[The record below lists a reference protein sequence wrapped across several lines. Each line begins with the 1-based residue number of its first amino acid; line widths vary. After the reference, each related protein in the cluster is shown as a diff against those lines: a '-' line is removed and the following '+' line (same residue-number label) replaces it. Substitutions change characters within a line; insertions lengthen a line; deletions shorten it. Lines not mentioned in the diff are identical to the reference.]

1 MTKFVR
7 PTAAAKKTVTKPAS
21 FNTVGKTGPLTGA
34 KVRITMPSTKK
45 TIPKD
50 EVITPTTKVEMPEP
64 AAPAAE
70 DEVLTAWQQ
79 VEDALNNLWAKFER
93 PSWLRE
99 LANITCGLIAY
110 ASTFYMCMG
119 LIDLV
124 VVAAISYVGVGF
136 ISFLVAFFSMFLAFM
151 LAFKVGRV
159 AYNAAAAFDYDNVKS
174 RVRGWLSFGSK
185 PAAA

>member
-7 PTAAAKKTVTKPAS
+7 PTAAAKKTVTK
-21 FNTVGKTGPLTGA
+21 A
-34 KVRITMPSTKK
+34 KP
-45 TIPKD
+45 
-50 EVITPTTKVEMPEP
+50 VITPTTKIEVEQP
-64 AAPAAE
+64 APAAAD
-70 DEVLTAWQQ
+70 DEVHTAWQQ
-79 VEDALNNLWAKFER
+79 VNDALNNLWAKFER

-174 RVRGWLSFGSK
+174 RVRGWLSFGAK
-185 PAAA
+185 PAHMA

>member
-7 PTAAAKKTVTKPAS
+7 PTAAAKKTVTK
-21 FNTVGKTGPLTGA
+21 A
-34 KVRITMPSTKK
+34 KP
-45 TIPKD
+45 
-50 EVITPTTKVEMPEP
+50 VITPTTKIEVEQP
-64 AAPAAE
+64 APAATD
-70 DEVLTAWQQ
+70 DEVHTAWQQ
-79 VEDALNNLWAKFER
+79 VNDALNNLWAKFER

>member
-7 PTAAAKKTVTKPAS
+7 PTAAAKKTVTK
-21 FNTVGKTGPLTGA
+21 A
-34 KVRITMPSTKK
+34 KP
-45 TIPKD
+45 
-50 EVITPTTKVEMPEP
+50 VITPTTKIEVEQP
-64 AAPAAE
+64 APAATD
-70 DEVLTAWQQ
+70 DEVHTAWQQ
-79 VEDALNNLWAKFER
+79 VNDALNNLWAKFER

-174 RVRGWLSFGSK
+174 RVRGWLSFGAK

>member
-7 PTAAAKKTVTKPAS
+7 PAAAAKKTVTK
-21 FNTVGKTGPLTGA
+21 A
-34 KVRITMPSTKK
+34 KP
-45 TIPKD
+45 
-50 EVITPTTKVEMPEP
+50 VITPTTKIEVEQP
-64 AAPAAE
+64 APAATD
-70 DEVLTAWQQ
+70 DEVHTAWQQ
-79 VEDALNNLWAKFER
+79 VNDALNNLWAKFER

-174 RVRGWLSFGSK
+174 RVRGWLSFGAK

>member
-7 PTAAAKKTVTKPAS
+7 PTAAAKKTVTK
-21 FNTVGKTGPLTGA
+21 A
-34 KVRITMPSTKK
+34 KP
-45 TIPKD
+45 
-50 EVITPTTKVEMPEP
+50 VITPTTKIEVEQP
-64 AAPAAE
+64 APAATD
-70 DEVLTAWQQ
+70 DEVHTAWQQ
-79 VEDALNNLWAKFER
+79 VNDALNNLWAKFER
-93 PSWLRE
+93 PSWMRE

-159 AYNAAAAFDYDNVKS
+159 AYNAAAAFDYDRVKA
-174 RVRGWLSFGSK
+174 RVTGWLSFGSK
-185 PAAA
+185 PVAA

>member
-7 PTAAAKKTVTKPAS
+7 PTAAAKKTVTK
-21 FNTVGKTGPLTGA
+21 A
-34 KVRITMPSTKK
+34 KP
-45 TIPKD
+45 
-50 EVITPTTKVEMPEP
+50 VITPTTKIEVEQP
-64 AAPAAE
+64 APAATD
-70 DEVLTAWQQ
+70 DEVHTAWQQ
-79 VEDALNNLWAKFER
+79 VNDALNNLWAKFER

-124 VVAAISYVGVGF
+124 VVAAISYAGVGF

-174 RVRGWLSFGSK
+174 RVRGWLSFGAK
-185 PAAA
+185 PVAA

>member
-7 PTAAAKKTVTKPAS
+7 PTAAAKKTVTK
-21 FNTVGKTGPLTGA
+21 A
-34 KVRITMPSTKK
+34 KP
-45 TIPKD
+45 
-50 EVITPTTKVEMPEP
+50 VITPTTKIEVEQP
-64 AAPAAE
+64 APAATD
-70 DEVLTAWQQ
+70 DEVHTAWQQ
-79 VEDALNNLWAKFER
+79 VNDALNNLWAKFER

-110 ASTFYMCMG
+110 ASTFYVCMG

>member
-7 PTAAAKKTVTKPAS
+7 PTAAAKKTVTK
-21 FNTVGKTGPLTGA
+21 A
-34 KVRITMPSTKK
+34 KP
-45 TIPKD
+45 
-50 EVITPTTKVEMPEP
+50 VITPTTKIEVEQP
-64 AAPAAE
+64 APAATD
-70 DEVLTAWQQ
+70 DEVHTAWQQ
-79 VEDALNNLWAKFER
+79 VNDALNNLWAKFER

-110 ASTFYMCMG
+110 ASTFYVCMG

-185 PAAA
+185 PVAA

>member
-7 PTAAAKKTVTKPAS
+7 PTAAAKKTVTK
-21 FNTVGKTGPLTGA
+21 A
-34 KVRITMPSTKK
+34 KP
-45 TIPKD
+45 
-50 EVITPTTKVEMPEP
+50 VITPTTKIEVEQP
-64 AAPAAE
+64 APAATD
-70 DEVLTAWQQ
+70 DEVHTAWQQ
-79 VEDALNNLWAKFER
+79 VNDALNNLWAKFER

-110 ASTFYMCMG
+110 ASAFYMCMG

-124 VVAAISYVGVGF
+124 VVAAISYAGVGF

-185 PAAA
+185 PVAA

>member
-7 PTAAAKKTVTKPAS
+7 PTAAAKKTVVKAKP
-21 FNTVGKTGPLTGA
+21 V
-34 KVRITMPSTKK
+34 V
-45 TIPKD
+45 
-50 EVITPTTKVEMPEP
+50 TPTTKIEVEQP
-64 AAPAAE
+64 AHAQTD
-70 DEVLTAWQQ
+70 DEVHTAWQQ
-79 VEDALNNLWAKFER
+79 VNDALNNLWAKFER
-93 PSWLRE
+93 PSWMRE

-151 LAFKVGRV
+151 LAFKVGRI
-159 AYNAAAAFDYDNVKS
+159 AYSAAAAFDYDRVKA
-174 RVRGWLSFGSK
+174 RVTGFFSFGSK
-185 PAAA
+185 RVAV

>member
-7 PTAAAKKTVTKPAS
+7 PTAAAKKTVTKAKPA
-21 FNTVGKTGPLTGA
+21 
-34 KVRITMPSTKK
+34 
-45 TIPKD
+45 
-50 EVITPTTKVEMPEP
+50 ITPTTKIEVEQP
-64 AAPAAE
+64 APAATD
-70 DEVLTAWQQ
+70 DEVHTAWQQ
-79 VEDALNNLWAKFER
+79 VNDALNNLWAKFER

-174 RVRGWLSFGSK
+174 RVRGWLSFGAK
-185 PAAA
+185 PVAA

>member
-7 PTAAAKKTVTKPAS
+7 PTAAAKKTVTK
-21 FNTVGKTGPLTGA
+21 A
-34 KVRITMPSTKK
+34 KP
-45 TIPKD
+45 
-50 EVITPTTKVEMPEP
+50 VITPTTKIEVEQP
-64 AAPAAE
+64 APAATD
-70 DEVLTAWQQ
+70 DEVHTAWRQ
-79 VEDALNNLWAKFER
+79 VNDALNNLWAKFER

-174 RVRGWLSFGSK
+174 RVRGWLSFGAK
-185 PAAA
+185 PVAA

>member
-7 PTAAAKKTVTKPAS
+7 PTAAAKKTVTK
-21 FNTVGKTGPLTGA
+21 A
-34 KVRITMPSTKK
+34 KP
-45 TIPKD
+45 
-50 EVITPTTKVEMPEP
+50 VITPTTKIEVEQP
-64 AAPAAE
+64 APAATD
-70 DEVLTAWQQ
+70 DEVHTAWQQ
-79 VEDALNNLWAKFER
+79 VNDALNNLWAKFER

-159 AYNAAAAFDYDNVKS
+159 AYNAAAAFDYDRVKA
-174 RVRGWLSFGSK
+174 RVTGWLSFGAK
-185 PAAA
+185 PVAA

>member
-7 PTAAAKKTVTKPAS
+7 PAAAAKKTVTK
-21 FNTVGKTGPLTGA
+21 A
-34 KVRITMPSTKK
+34 KP
-45 TIPKD
+45 
-50 EVITPTTKVEMPEP
+50 VITPTTKIEVEQP
-64 AAPAAE
+64 APAATD
-70 DEVLTAWQQ
+70 DEVHTAWQQ
-79 VEDALNNLWAKFER
+79 VNDALNNLWAKFER
-93 PSWLRE
+93 PSWMRE

-174 RVRGWLSFGSK
+174 RVRGWLSFGAK
-185 PAAA
+185 PVAA

>member
-7 PTAAAKKTVTKPAS
+7 PTAAAKKTVTK
-21 FNTVGKTGPLTGA
+21 A
-34 KVRITMPSTKK
+34 KP
-45 TIPKD
+45 
-50 EVITPTTKVEMPEP
+50 VITPTTKIEVEQP
-64 AAPAAE
+64 APAATD
-70 DEVLTAWQQ
+70 DEVHTAWQQ
-79 VEDALNNLWAKFER
+79 VNDALNNLWAKFER

-124 VVAAISYVGVGF
+124 VAAAISYVGVGF
-136 ISFLVAFFSMFLAFM
+136 ISFLVAFFSMFLACM

-185 PAAA
+185 PVAA

>member
-7 PTAAAKKTVTKPAS
+7 PAAAAKKTVTK
-21 FNTVGKTGPLTGA
+21 A
-34 KVRITMPSTKK
+34 KP
-45 TIPKD
+45 
-50 EVITPTTKVEMPEP
+50 VITPTTKIEVEQP

-174 RVRGWLSFGSK
+174 RVRGWLSFGAK

>member
-1 MTKFVR
+1 MTEFVR
-7 PTAAAKKTVTKPAS
+7 PAAAAKKTVTK
-21 FNTVGKTGPLTGA
+21 A
-34 KVRITMPSTKK
+34 KP
-45 TIPKD
+45 
-50 EVITPTTKVEMPEP
+50 VITPTTKIEVEQP
-64 AAPAAE
+64 APAATD
-70 DEVLTAWQQ
+70 DEVHTAWQQ
-79 VEDALNNLWAKFER
+79 VNDALNNLWAKFER

-174 RVRGWLSFGSK
+174 RVRGWLSFGAK
-185 PAAA
+185 PVAA

>member
-7 PTAAAKKTVTKPAS
+7 PTAAAKKTVTK
-21 FNTVGKTGPLTGA
+21 A
-34 KVRITMPSTKK
+34 KP
-45 TIPKD
+45 
-50 EVITPTTKVEMPEP
+50 VITPTTKIEVEQP
-64 AAPAAE
+64 APAATD
-70 DEVLTAWQQ
+70 DEVHTAWQQ
-79 VEDALNNLWAKFER
+79 VNDALNNLWAKFER

-174 RVRGWLSFGSK
+174 RVRGWLSFGPK
-185 PAAA
+185 RVAA

>member
-7 PTAAAKKTVTKPAS
+7 PAAAAKKTVTK
-21 FNTVGKTGPLTGA
+21 A
-34 KVRITMPSTKK
+34 KP
-45 TIPKD
+45 
-50 EVITPTTKVEMPEP
+50 VITPTTKIEVEQP
-64 AAPAAE
+64 APAA
-70 DEVLTAWQQ
+70 TAGDVRTGGQR
-79 VEDALNNLWAKFER
+79 VNDALNNLWAKFER

-174 RVRGWLSFGSK
+174 RVRGWLSFGAK

>member
-7 PTAAAKKTVTKPAS
+7 PTAAAKKTVTK
-21 FNTVGKTGPLTGA
+21 A
-34 KVRITMPSTKK
+34 KP
-45 TIPKD
+45 
-50 EVITPTTKVEMPEP
+50 VITPTTKIEVEQP
-64 AAPAAE
+64 APAATD
-70 DEVLTAWQQ
+70 DEVHTAWQQ
-79 VEDALNNLWAKFER
+79 VNDALNNLWAKFER

-185 PAAA
+185 PVAA

>member
-7 PTAAAKKTVTKPAS
+7 PTAAAKKTVTK
-21 FNTVGKTGPLTGA
+21 A
-34 KVRITMPSTKK
+34 KP
-45 TIPKD
+45 
-50 EVITPTTKVEMPEP
+50 VITPTTKIEVEQP
-64 AAPAAE
+64 APAATD
-70 DEVLTAWQQ
+70 DEVHTAWQQ
-79 VEDALNNLWAKFER
+79 VNDALNNLWAKFER
-93 PSWLRE
+93 PSWMRE

-151 LAFKVGRV
+151 LAFKVGRI

-185 PAAA
+185 PVAA

>member
-7 PTAAAKKTVTKPAS
+7 PTAAAKKTVTK
-21 FNTVGKTGPLTGA
+21 A
-34 KVRITMPSTKK
+34 KP
-45 TIPKD
+45 
-50 EVITPTTKVEMPEP
+50 VITPTTKIEVEQP
-64 AAPAAE
+64 APAATD
-70 DEVLTAWQQ
+70 DEVHTAWQQ
-79 VEDALNNLWAKFER
+79 VNDALNNLWAKFER

-159 AYNAAAAFDYDNVKS
+159 A
-174 RVRGWLSFGSK
+174 
-185 PAAA
+185 

>member
-7 PTAAAKKTVTKPAS
+7 PTAAAKKTVTK
-21 FNTVGKTGPLTGA
+21 A
-34 KVRITMPSTKK
+34 KP
-45 TIPKD
+45 
-50 EVITPTTKVEMPEP
+50 VITPTTKIEVEQP
-64 AAPAAE
+64 APAATD
-70 DEVLTAWQQ
+70 DEVHTAWQQ
-79 VEDALNNLWAKFER
+79 VNDALNNLWAKFER

-174 RVRGWLSFGSK
+174 RVRGWLSFGAK
-185 PAAA
+185 PAHMA

>member
-7 PTAAAKKTVTKPAS
+7 PTAAAKKTVTK
-21 FNTVGKTGPLTGA
+21 A
-34 KVRITMPSTKK
+34 KP
-45 TIPKD
+45 
-50 EVITPTTKVEMPEP
+50 VITPTTKIEVEQP
-64 AAPAAE
+64 APAATD
-70 DEVLTAWQQ
+70 DEVHTAWQQ
-79 VEDALNNLWAKFER
+79 VNDALNNLWAKFER

-110 ASTFYMCMG
+110 ASTFYVCMG

-159 AYNAAAAFDYDNVKS
+159 AYNVAAAFDYDNVKS

>member
-7 PTAAAKKTVTKPAS
+7 PTAAAKKTVTK
-21 FNTVGKTGPLTGA
+21 A
-34 KVRITMPSTKK
+34 KP
-45 TIPKD
+45 
-50 EVITPTTKVEMPEP
+50 VITPTTKIEVEQP
-64 AAPAAE
+64 APAATD
-70 DEVLTAWQQ
+70 DEVHTAWQQ
-79 VEDALNNLWAKFER
+79 VNDALNNLWAKFER

-159 AYNAAAAFDYDNVKS
+159 AYNAAAAFDYDRVKA
-174 RVRGWLSFGSK
+174 RVTGFFSFGSK
-185 PAAA
+185 RVAA

>member
-7 PTAAAKKTVTKPAS
+7 PTAAAKKTVTK
-21 FNTVGKTGPLTGA
+21 A
-34 KVRITMPSTKK
+34 KP
-45 TIPKD
+45 
-50 EVITPTTKVEMPEP
+50 VITPTTKIEVEQP
-64 AAPAAE
+64 APAATD
-70 DEVLTAWQQ
+70 DEVHTAWQQ
-79 VEDALNNLWAKFER
+79 VNDALNNLWAKFER

-174 RVRGWLSFGSK
+174 RVRGWLSFGAK
-185 PAAA
+185 PVAA

>member
-7 PTAAAKKTVTKPAS
+7 PTAAAKKTVTK
-21 FNTVGKTGPLTGA
+21 A
-34 KVRITMPSTKK
+34 KP
-45 TIPKD
+45 
-50 EVITPTTKVEMPEP
+50 VITPTTKIEVEQP
-64 AAPAAE
+64 APAATD
-70 DEVLTAWQQ
+70 DEVHTAWQQ
-79 VEDALNNLWAKFER
+79 VNDALNNLWAKFER

-124 VVAAISYVGVGF
+124 VAAAISYVGVGF
-136 ISFLVAFFSMFLAFM
+136 ISFLVAFFSMFLACM
-151 LAFKVGRV
+151 LAFKVGRI

-174 RVRGWLSFGSK
+174 RVRGWLSFGAK

>member
-7 PTAAAKKTVTKPAS
+7 PAAAAKKTVTK
-21 FNTVGKTGPLTGA
+21 A
-34 KVRITMPSTKK
+34 KP
-45 TIPKD
+45 
-50 EVITPTTKVEMPEP
+50 VITPTTKIEVEQP
-64 AAPAAE
+64 APAATD
-70 DEVLTAWQQ
+70 DEVHTAWQQ
-79 VEDALNNLWAKFER
+79 VNDALNNLWAKFER

-185 PAAA
+185 PVAA

>member
-7 PTAAAKKTVTKPAS
+7 PAAAAKKTVTK
-21 FNTVGKTGPLTGA
+21 A
-34 KVRITMPSTKK
+34 KP
-45 TIPKD
+45 
-50 EVITPTTKVEMPEP
+50 VITPTTKIEVEQP
-64 AAPAAE
+64 APAATD
-70 DEVLTAWQQ
+70 DEVHTAWQQ
-79 VEDALNNLWAKFER
+79 VNDALNNLWAKFER

-151 LAFKVGRV
+151 LASKVGRV
-159 AYNAAAAFDYDNVKS
+159 AYNAAAAFDYDRVKA
-174 RVRGWLSFGSK
+174 RVTGWLSFGSK
-185 PAAA
+185 PVAA

>member
-7 PTAAAKKTVTKPAS
+7 PTAAAKKTVTK
-21 FNTVGKTGPLTGA
+21 A
-34 KVRITMPSTKK
+34 KP
-45 TIPKD
+45 
-50 EVITPTTKVEMPEP
+50 VITPTSKIEVEQP
-64 AAPAAE
+64 APAATD
-70 DEVLTAWQQ
+70 DEVHTAWQQ
-79 VEDALNNLWAKFER
+79 VNDALNNLWAKFER

-174 RVRGWLSFGSK
+174 RVRGWLSFGAK
-185 PAAA
+185 PVAA

>member
-7 PTAAAKKTVTKPAS
+7 PTAAAKKTVTEAKP
-21 FNTVGKTGPLTGA
+21 
-34 KVRITMPSTKK
+34 
-45 TIPKD
+45 
-50 EVITPTTKVEMPEP
+50 VITPTTKIEVEQP
-64 AAPAAE
+64 APAATD
-70 DEVLTAWQQ
+70 DEVHTAWQQ
-79 VEDALNNLWAKFER
+79 VNDALNNLWAKFER

-124 VVAAISYVGVGF
+124 VVAAISYAGVGF

-185 PAAA
+185 PVAA

>member
-7 PTAAAKKTVTKPAS
+7 PAAAAKKTVTK
-21 FNTVGKTGPLTGA
+21 A
-34 KVRITMPSTKK
+34 KP
-45 TIPKD
+45 
-50 EVITPTTKVEMPEP
+50 VITPTTKIEVEQP
-64 AAPAAE
+64 APAATD
-70 DEVLTAWQQ
+70 DEVHTAWQQ
-79 VEDALNNLWAKFER
+79 VNDALNNLWAKFER

-174 RVRGWLSFGSK
+174 RVRGWLSFGAK
-185 PAAA
+185 PVAA

>member
-7 PTAAAKKTVTKPAS
+7 PTAAAKKTVTK
-21 FNTVGKTGPLTGA
+21 A
-34 KVRITMPSTKK
+34 KP
-45 TIPKD
+45 
-50 EVITPTTKVEMPEP
+50 VITPTTKIEVEQP
-64 AAPAAE
+64 APAATD
-70 DEVLTAWQQ
+70 DEVHTAWQQ
-79 VEDALNNLWAKFER
+79 VNDALNNLWAKFER

-159 AYNAAAAFDYDNVKS
+159 AYNAAAAFDYDRVKA
-174 RVRGWLSFGSK
+174 RVTGWLSFGSK
-185 PAAA
+185 PVAA

>member
-7 PTAAAKKTVTKPAS
+7 PTAAAKKTVTK
-21 FNTVGKTGPLTGA
+21 A
-34 KVRITMPSTKK
+34 KP
-45 TIPKD
+45 
-50 EVITPTTKVEMPEP
+50 VITPTTKIEVEQPTP
-64 AAPAAE
+64 AATD
-70 DEVLTAWQQ
+70 DEVHTAWQQ
-79 VEDALNNLWAKFER
+79 VNDALNNLWAKFER

-159 AYNAAAAFDYDNVKS
+159 AYSAAAAFDYDNVKS
-174 RVRGWLSFGSK
+174 RVRGWLSFSK
-185 PAAA
+185 PAPVV

>member
-7 PTAAAKKTVTKPAS
+7 PTAAAKKTVTK
-21 FNTVGKTGPLTGA
+21 A
-34 KVRITMPSTKK
+34 KP
-45 TIPKD
+45 
-50 EVITPTTKVEMPEP
+50 VITPTTKIEVEQP

-70 DEVLTAWQQ
+70 DEVHTAWQQ
-79 VEDALNNLWAKFER
+79 VNDALNNLWAKFER

-124 VVAAISYVGVGF
+124 VVAAISYAGVGF

-174 RVRGWLSFGSK
+174 RVRGWLSFGAK
-185 PAAA
+185 PVAA

>member
-1 MTKFVR
+1 MTRFVR
-7 PTAAAKKTVTKPAS
+7 PTAAAKKTVTK
-21 FNTVGKTGPLTGA
+21 A
-34 KVRITMPSTKK
+34 KP
-45 TIPKD
+45 
-50 EVITPTTKVEMPEP
+50 VITPTTKIEVEQP
-64 AAPAAE
+64 APAATD
-70 DEVLTAWQQ
+70 DEVHTAWQQ
-79 VEDALNNLWAKFER
+79 VNDALNNLWAKFER

-124 VVAAISYVGVGF
+124 VVAAISYAGVGF

-174 RVRGWLSFGSK
+174 RVRGWLSFGAK
-185 PAAA
+185 PVAA

>member
-7 PTAAAKKTVTKPAS
+7 PTAAAKKTVTK
-21 FNTVGKTGPLTGA
+21 A
-34 KVRITMPSTKK
+34 KP
-45 TIPKD
+45 
-50 EVITPTTKVEMPEP
+50 VITPTTKIEVEQP
-64 AAPAAE
+64 APAATD
-70 DEVLTAWQQ
+70 DEVHTAWQQ
-79 VEDALNNLWAKFER
+79 VNDALNNLWAKFER

-124 VVAAISYVGVGF
+124 VVAAISYAGVGF

-159 AYNAAAAFDYDNVKS
+159 AYNAAAAFDYDHVKA
-174 RVRGWLSFGSK
+174 RVTGWLSFGSK
-185 PAAA
+185 PVAA